1 MLNIQR
7 ILFPTD
13 LSEGARRAF
22 PQAAYLADWHNA
34 ELHIVNVTDRGG
46 TPNESAD
53 FPVSTSTL
61 EMWLDQSC
69 GADGQRPDV
78 QSRSLIQNQLQ
89 GPVPA
94 DRIIAYAEDE
104 AIDLF
109 VMETHGRRG
118 VKRILLGSVTEDVV
132 RNGPCPVFT
141 VRTDVDVPPDQAV
154 RRILVP
160 VDFSE
165 ASDAAL
171 LHGKEIS
178 QTYGAEIHLLHVVE
192 ETVYPSAYG
201 IEPTPFPTWD
211 VLGRVET
218 QLGNM
223 ARDEIG
229 YEHVTI
235 SATFGYAPT
244 TILDYLDENDIDLV
258 VIATHGRTGIDR
270 ILLGSVAERVIRRA
284 STPVFVVKPDCKSL
298 VSPS

>member
-7 ILFPTD
+7 ILYPTD

-46 TPNESAD
+46 PPNEPAD
-53 FPVSTSTL
+53 FPVSIETL
-61 EMWLDQSC
+61 ETWLEQSY
-69 GADGQRPDV
+69 GADEQRPDV
-78 QSRSLIQNQLQ
+78 PALSLVQNQLH
-89 GPVPA
+89 GRVPA
-94 DRIIAYAEDE
+94 DRIIAYAEDKE
-104 AIDLF
+104 IDLI
-109 VMETHGRRG
+109 VMGTHGRRG
-118 VKRILLGSVTEDVV
+118 VQRILLGSVTEDVV

-141 VRTDVDVPPDQAV
+141 VRTDVDLPPDRAV

-171 LHGKEIS
+171 LHGKEIA
-178 QTYGAEIHLLHVVE
+178 QTYGAEIALLHVVE

-201 IEPTPFPTWD
+201 IEPTPFPTGD
-211 VLGRVET
+211 VLDRVET

-235 SATFGYAPT
+235 SAAFGHAPT
-244 TILDYLDENDIDLV
+244 TILDHLDENDIDLV
-258 VIATHGRTGIDR
+258 VIATHGRTGVDR

-284 STPVFVVKPDCKSL
+284 STPVFVVKPDRKSL
-298 VSPS
+298 ASES